1 MPSGIAALCPAVG
14 PFLACDHDPLLALN
28 GLLNSPYHPLEGL
41 VLVVLLLC
49 SAVISGIEAA
59 FFSLSHKQVVQCKH
73 TTDIRERNILKL
85 LQHPRRVLATVLIL
99 NNLVNVAFVTF
110 STYLLWRFVG
120 AEHVSSLVMLVYTL
134 TSTAFIVLFGEI
146 IPKIYANQ
154 DNFRVAK
161 RFAGFLAIATY
172 TLHPLSSLLLRVGKL
187 FGSALSQEKHS
198 LSIDKLNRA
207 LELTTTQDTSAG
219 EREILKGV
227 VNFSSLT
234 AKQIMQPRMEMT
246 AVDVATDFHQLMDLV
261 NKSGHSRLPAYK
273 GTIDKIEGILYTKDL
288 LAHLDQDEHF
298 PWQTLL
304 RKCFFVPENKRID
317 ALLLEFQETSIQMA
331 VVVDEYGGTSGLLT
345 LKDIIEEIIGDMTDE
360 LRQEEVMYHQIDDQT
375 FMLEGK
381 ISFNDFCK
389 VIGEHPATFGQV
401 KGESESLGGL
411 LLELNGRL
419 PRVSEKIVF
428 QKFTFTIVAA
438 DARKIKKVRVEISPE
453 AAS

>member
-1 MPSGIAALCPAVG
+1 M
-14 PFLACDHDPLLALN
+14 
-28 GLLNSPYHPLEGL
+28 
-41 VLVVLLLC
+41 LVVLLLC

-59 FFSLSHKQVVQCKH
+59 FFSLSHKQVTQCKH

-120 AEHVSSLVMLVYTL
+120 AENVSSLVMLVYTL
-134 TSTAFIVLFGEI
+134 ISTASIVLFGEI
-146 IPKIYANQ
+146 IPKIYASQ
-154 DNFRVAK
+154 DNFRFAK
-161 RFAGFLAIATY
+161 RFTGFLAIAVY
-172 TLHPLSSLLLRVGKL
+172 TLHPLSSLLLCIGKL
-187 FGSALSQEKHS
+187 FGNKPLREKHA

-207 LELTTTQDTSAG
+207 LELTTTQGTSAG
-219 EREILKGV
+219 EKEIFQGI

-261 NKSGHSRLPAYK
+261 NKSGHSRFPVYK
-273 GTIDKIEGILYTKDL
+273 DTIDKIEGILYTKDL
-288 LAHLDQDEHF
+288 LAHLDRDEHF
-298 PWQTLL
+298 SWQTLL
-304 RKCFFVPENKRID
+304 RRCFFVPENKRID

-345 LKDIIEEIIGDMTDE
+345 LEDIIEEIIGDMTDE
-360 LRQEEVMYHQIDDQT
+360 FHQEEIMYHQVDDKT
-375 FMLEGK
+375 FVLEGK

-389 VIGEHPATFGQV
+389 VIGESPATFEQV
-401 KGESESLGGL
+401 RGESESLGGL

-419 PRVSEKIVF
+419 PRTNKKIVF
-428 QKFTFTIVAA
+428 QKFTFTIVAV
-438 DARKIKKVRVEISPE
+438 DTRRIKKVRVEIGPE
-453 AAS
+453 VTS